1 MCIDGHDFPLGPER
15 GGRPLSVLRTAYC
28 ASFVSAE
35 TILFRRHLQDCLVD
49 LGDCKMEETIGLS
62 VAQRFDVERMN
73 RAIESTI
80 DPQQLQVLA
89 KQLLQAWHSQ
99 RAATI
104 WITRQRE
111 QLG

>member
-1 MCIDGHDFPLGPER
+1 MPT
-15 GGRPLSVLRTAYC
+15 SVLKIAQSG
-28 ASFVSAE
+28 SFVSAE
-35 TILFRRHLQDCLVD
+35 TILFRLFLHDCFVD
-49 LGDCKMEETIGLS
+49 HGDWEMEKAIGLS
-62 VAQRFDVERMN
+62 VSQQFDVERMN

-99 RAATI
+99 RAATV

>member
-1 MCIDGHDFPLGPER
+1 MSAT
-15 GGRPLSVLRTAYC
+15 SVLKIAQSG
-28 ASFVSAE
+28 SFVSAE
-35 TILFRRHLQDCLVD
+35 TILFRRLSHDCFVNLE
-49 LGDCKMEETIGLS
+49 DCKMEEAIGLS
-62 VAQRFDVERMN
+62 VTQQFDVERMN

-89 KQLLQAWHSQ
+89 KQLLQVWHSQ
-99 RAATI
+99 RAATV

>member
-1 MCIDGHDFPLGPER
+1 MEEPIV
-15 GGRPLSVLRTAYC
+15 LSVTQQ
-28 ASFVSAE
+28 F
-35 TILFRRHLQDCLVD
+35 D
-49 LGDCKMEETIGLS
+49 L
-62 VAQRFDVERMN
+62 ERMN

-80 DPQQLQVLA
+80 DPQRLQVLA

-99 RAATI
+99 RAATA

>member
-1 MCIDGHDFPLGPER
+1 MGWATLRVFVITH
-15 GGRPLSVLRTAYC
+15 GGT
-28 ASFVSAE
+28 FVPTE
-35 TILFRRHLQDCLVD
+35 TNLFCGCLHDCLVEV
-49 LGDCKMEETIGLS
+49 GDWWMEKSDKLS
-62 VAQRFDVERMN
+62 ISQQFDVERMN

-99 RAATI
+99 RAATV

>member
-1 MCIDGHDFPLGPER
+1 MIRLG
-15 GGRPLSVLRTAYC
+15 G
-28 ASFVSAE
+28 SFVSFE
-35 TILFRRHLQDCLVD
+35 TNFFRSCLHDCFVD
-49 LGDCKMEETIGLS
+49 MEDCAMEEAIGLS
-62 VAQRFDVERMN
+62 VTQQFEVERMN
-73 RAIESTI
+73 RAIESTL

-99 RAATI
+99 RAATA

>member
-1 MCIDGHDFPLGPER
+1 MPTSILKIAQSG
-15 GGRPLSVLRTAYC
+15 
-28 ASFVSAE
+28 SFVSAE
-35 TILFRRHLQDCLVD
+35 TILFRRFLHDCFVD
-49 LGDCKMEETIGLS
+49 HGGWGMEKEIGLS
-62 VAQRFDVERMN
+62 VSQQFDVERMN

-99 RAATI
+99 RAATV

-111 QLG
+111 QLC

>member
-1 MCIDGHDFPLGPER
+1 MPISFLKLAQSG
-15 GGRPLSVLRTAYC
+15 
-28 ASFVSAE
+28 SFVSAE
-35 TILFRRHLQDCLVD
+35 TILFRRFLHDCFVD
-49 LGDCKMEETIGLS
+49 HGDCRMEKAIGLS
-62 VAQRFDVERMN
+62 VSQQFDVERMN

-99 RAATI
+99 RAATVWVI
-104 WITRQRE
+104 RQRE